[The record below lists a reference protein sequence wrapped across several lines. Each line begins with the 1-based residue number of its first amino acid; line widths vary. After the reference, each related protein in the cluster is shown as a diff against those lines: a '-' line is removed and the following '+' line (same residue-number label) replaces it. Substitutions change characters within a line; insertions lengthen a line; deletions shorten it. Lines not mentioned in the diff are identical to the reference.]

1 MGPRLCPGS
10 GEEGVKAGWGKFAP
24 ACSWSGSWKPWARQ
38 WLAPQM
44 LPACRCACVVWTQA
58 GNPAPYVPRGCT
70 LWEREGR
77 AQWEGLLASCSPI
90 SVGIGAGLGCEPV
103 GGANVAVPRFAT
115 REAPKPQASR
125 SGETQAPGD
134 DPLRPFL
141 TNKTLWEMWLLPG
154 WVHRCMGQLGA
165 PCQPRQQGCRQDW
178 GPGLPEFH
186 QSRPAKWLEVARYN
200 VP

>member
-1 MGPRLCPGS
+1 MHLPAAGVGAGSRGRGS
-10 GEEGVKAGWGKFAP
+10 GWHHKCFQPADVRVWCGCRRESRRPMSPEVAPCGREKAGP
-24 ACSWSGSWKPWARQ
+24 SG
-38 WLAPQM
+38 
-44 LPACRCACVVWTQA
+44 
-58 GNPAPYVPRGCT
+58 RGCLQAAVPYQSALVLDWGVN
-70 LWEREGR
+70 LW
-77 AQWEGLLASCSPI
+77 
-90 SVGIGAGLGCEPV
+90 
-103 GGANVAVPRFAT
+103 GANVAVPRFAT